1 MRKDMERTEY
11 IDEFECSADE
21 CDETFFS
28 GIAYEYHWLRNHA
41 KR

>member
-11 IDEFECSADE
+11 IDEFECSVGE

-28 GIAYEYHWLRNHA
+28 GIAYEYHYLRTHA